1 MIFDIWGKLNDL
13 ERSEKTVLG
22 WLASNASS
30 GSWLCSF
37 KQKQVMEEL
46 GYTQATV
53 SRAVTKLREL
63 GYVQGKTRISTLF
76 VDFDR
81 LEALRNDE

>member
-30 GSWLCSF
+30 GTWKVTF
-37 KQKQVMEEL
+37 TQKQVMDEL

-53 SRAVTKLREL
+53 SRGVTKLRVR
-63 GYVQGKTRISTLF
+63 GYIQGKSRISTVY
-76 VDFDR
+76 VDFDK
-81 LEALRNDE
+81 LEALRE